1 MHACMHAGMQV
12 GRYVCMYVSRRI
24 YVCICEYVFTHAYM
38 CNMYRDTHICIYM
51 NIYIYIYAFIC
62 VSTFFLLHVCNI
74 CLAQGTQHSAQALL
88 NWSLQA
94 RVKTKGPRKYRCFG
108 LQEELPTTH
117 A

>member
-1 MHACMHAGMQV
+1 M
-12 GRYVCMYVSRRI
+12 YVCMCQGAFMYAYVNMFSRMHTCGI
-24 YVCICEYVFTHAYM
+24 YT
-38 CNMYRDTHICIYM
+38 
-51 NIYIYIYAFIC
+51 YIYAFIC